1 MPQYPLVFQPRLA
14 HAAHKGKPS
23 RGHLMDTPA
32 SPASP
37 DGGPATPAPLRQE
50 SDTPASPT
58 SVSPPG
64 GVIRRGMRTV
74 WFRHAV
80 CWVIALFV
88 ISVAAIDRTTA
99 PAPAHSSDAASFAW
113 VTTVIILFAIV
124 GLVITL
130 RQWEQV
136 GAAVTI
142 SRSLALFAGLLG
154 FVAAVLV
161 YARRWGCTSR
171 PATRWAGWRPAR
183 GKHRHGRCLACW
195 PGTRPTWCQ
204 PWISPTRWNG
214 RAPPALLTP
223 SSGRASSPSACGSR

>member
-1 MPQYPLVFQPRLA
+1 
-14 HAAHKGKPS
+14 
-23 RGHLMDTPA
+23 
-32 SPASP
+32 
-37 DGGPATPAPLRQE
+37 
-50 SDTPASPT
+50 
-58 SVSPPG
+58 
-64 GVIRRGMRTV
+64 MRTV

-161 YARRWGCTSR
+161 YARRWGVHIEACHTVGELETCQGQASPR
-171 PATRWAGWRPAR
+171 QVLGMLAWHAANVVPALDITHSLEWTRPAR
-183 GKHRHGRCLACW
+183 SADPVVGASILAVRLW
-195 PGTRPTWCQ
+195 VAIGILGVLKRLWDKWGPVGSGPTV
-204 PWISPTRWNG
+204 
-214 RAPPALLTP
+214 
-223 SSGRASSPSACGSR
+223 SR